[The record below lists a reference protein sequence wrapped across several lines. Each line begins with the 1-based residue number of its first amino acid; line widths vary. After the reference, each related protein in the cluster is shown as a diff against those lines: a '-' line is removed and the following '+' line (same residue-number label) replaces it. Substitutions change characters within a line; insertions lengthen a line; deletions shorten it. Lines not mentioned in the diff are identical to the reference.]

1 MIENE
6 QIFRNIVLSSPII
19 SLFETLKLI
28 SESNLNFR
36 SLTVGI
42 TPLALADAI
51 TMINISLDYKYGDI
65 VGFAQKDIDNGLAI
79 AGVKKEYKEYIR
91 SMLKQ
96 LLHGYY
102 FIGTHPNN
110 GLFNP
115 TISLRFLE
123 LLQTEPKFIYDMIDQ
138 NLIGING

>member
-1 MIENE
+1 M
-6 QIFRNIVLSSPII
+6 
-19 SLFETLKLI
+19 I

-79 AGVKKEYKEYIR
+79 AGVKKEYIR

-123 LLQTEPKFIYDMIDQ
+123 LLQIEPKFIYDMIDQ
-138 NLIGING
+138 NPDRDKWLTVLEDKNVHTPTNVLDVAKIYV